1 VYGGLVLLGIHEHC
15 TPALAATVS
24 AWSALLSSFAEVRQ
38 VLVEQGVKLDVKG
51 VRRVAYRYAERARVV
66 QQAGQIALAE
76 GDTVQGR
83 RVVVSADGGRLRL
96 RENKRGAKTKKGRTR
111 YRGAWREPKLLIIY
125 VVDAHGKLE
134 KSFAPLIDGH
144 LQGPDALFQL
154 LEGYLHSLV
163 IDRADHVLFV
173 ADGAHWLWNRIPRL
187 IAALGLEP
195 QRVHLLVDFYH
206 ATEHLGKLA
215 ALRKNWSARQRH
227 AWIRTQRRRLWAGH
241 VAQVVEAIQVFCRG
255 RNSKAMRT
263 ERDYFVR
270 NRQRMAYQTV
280 RALKL
285 PIGSGAIESAIRRVV
300 NLRLKGACI
309 FWGKDNAEKILM
321 LRAFYKAGR
330 WSLLKQMANSPLS
343 LMIA

>member
-1 VYGGLVLLGIHEHC
+1 M
-15 TPALAATVS
+15 
-24 AWSALLSSFAEVRQ
+24 
-38 VLVEQGVKLDVKG
+38 
-51 VRRVAYRYAERARVV
+51 
-66 QQAGQIALAE
+66 
-76 GDTVQGR
+76 
-83 RVVVSADGGRLRL
+83 
-96 RENKRGAKTKKGRTR
+96 
-111 YRGAWREPKLLIIY
+111 
-125 VVDAHGKLE
+125 VDAHGKLE

-144 LQGPDALFQL
+144 LQGPEALFQL
-154 LEGYLHSLV
+154 LEGYWHSLA

-173 ADGAHWLWNRIPRL
+173 ADGAHWLWNRLPRL

-195 QRVHLLVDFYH
+195 QRVHQLMDFYP
-206 ATEHLGKLA
+206 ATEQVGKLA

-241 VAQVVEAIQVFCRG
+241 VAQVVEAIQVFGRG

-263 ERDYFVR
+263 KRDYFVG

-309 FWGKDNAEKILM
+309 FWSKAKAEKILM

>member
-1 VYGGLVLLGIHEHC
+1 M
-15 TPALAATVS
+15 S

-66 QQAGQIALAE
+66 QRAGQIALAE
-76 GDTVQGR
+76 GDNVQGR

-125 VVDAHGKLE
+125 VVDARGKLE
-134 KSFAPLIDGH
+134 TSFAPLIDGH
-144 LQGPDALFQL
+144 LQGPEALFQL
-154 LEGYLHSLV
+154 LKGYLHSLA

-173 ADGAHWLWNRIPRL
+173 ADGAHWIWNRIPKL

-195 QRVHLLVDFYH
+195 QRVHQLIDFYH

-215 ALRKNWSARQRH
+215 ALRKNWSAQQRH
-227 AWIRTQRRRLWAGH
+227 IWIRTQRRRLWAGH
-241 VAQVVEAIQVFCRG
+241 VDKVVEAIQVFCRG
-255 RNSKAMRT
+255 RNSKAMMT
-263 ERDYFVR
+263 ERDYFVG

-280 RALKL
+280 RTLKL

-330 WSLLKQMANSPLS
+330 WNVLKQMANSPLS
-343 LMIA
+343 LVIA